1 MQKYRIFLAKTAM
14 KQFTITFFLLCASL
28 FSLTNC
34 STTNKAT
41 TANKME
47 KSEPVYR
54 ELIDIISKQ
63 PGVQVKKVGGSYDI
77 TIRSKGTFLT
87 SHQPLYVVDG
97 LAVGTS
103 YDDVAN
109 MVQVTD
115 VDRIRVLKGSE
126 ATQYGSRGGNGVIEI
141 YLKKGL

>member
-1 MQKYRIFLAKTAM
+1 M
-14 KQFTITFFLLCASL
+14 KKSPIKFFLLCIVVLLGVVSCTTSQNATAS
-28 FSLTNC
+28 
-34 STTNKAT
+34 A
-41 TANKME
+41 E
-47 KSEPVYR
+47 KKDKTEPVYR

-63 PGVQVKKVGGSYDI
+63 PGVQVKKAGSNYDV
-77 TIRSKGTFLT
+77 TIRSQGTFMT

-103 YDDVAN
+103 YFDVAN

-115 VDRIRVLKGSE
+115 VDRVRVLKGSE

-141 YLKKGL
+141 YLKKGI

>member
-1 MQKYRIFLAKTAM
+1 MKKSRISL
-14 KQFTITFFLLCASL
+14 FLLSTAILLGVVS
-28 FSLTNC
+28 C
-34 STTNKAT
+34 STSQNAT
-41 TANKME
+41 ASAQKKE
-47 KSEPVYR
+47 KTEPVYR

-63 PGVQVKKVGGSYDI
+63 PGIQVKKVGSDYDV

-103 YDDVAN
+103 YFDVAN